1 MIANIAM
8 GGAIV
13 GIIGLIGILFYAI
26 SDDEI
31 KSTKKN

>member
-8 GGAIV
+8 GGAVV

-26 SDDEI
+26 SGDE
-31 KSTKKN
+31 KETKKN

>member
-8 GGAIV
+8 GGAILGV
-13 GIIGLIGILFYAI
+13 LGLIGILFYAI

-31 KSTKKN
+31 KSVKKN